1 MACGTFEFNSPELVN
16 GIQYNPLLNDIWSLG
31 VVLYQMLFLR
41 IPFPSSDRK
50 GIFAKQ
56 KNGVIFPPDE
66 SAQHEH
72 LSGALYDLLIGMLQ
86 FNIEERFVMRD
97 VLLHYW
103 TAHDFAIYETGRLG
117 LPNGVF
123 RLPSEELTVLPYRLS
138 LQQCNDLNFYHN
150 LHHIHLRKYASASLT
165 QVQQIGK
172 TDPETMEGAF
182 LLGLQLTVEN
192 RTARAEINWNALYA
206 NIPDFGAKDDVLKA
220 IDDLR
225 EVQNLRPFRQT
236 PAVQDAM
243 SLLHAVLIYHTAG
256 LCSEAQW
263 DEICQEACVKLHAAI
278 QSLESLIEVIKDV
291 QQQLSTQQVTFL
303 CKNRKS
309 CFPQY
314 VHHS

>member
-1 MACGTFEFNSPELVN
+1 MACGTFEFGSPELVN
-16 GIQYNPLLNDIWSLG
+16 GIQYNPLLNDLWSLG

-41 IPFPSSDRK
+41 LPFPSSDRK
-50 GIFAKQ
+50 EIFTMQ

-103 TAHDFAIYETGRLG
+103 TARDFAIYETGRLG
-117 LPNGVF
+117 LSNGVF

-150 LHHIHLRKYASASLT
+150 LHHIHQRKYANASIA
-165 QVQQIGK
+165 QVHEIGK
-172 TDPETMEGAF
+172 TDPETMESAF
-182 LLGLQLTVEN
+182 CTGLKLTDEN
-192 RTARAEINWNALYA
+192 RTARAEINWSALYA
-206 NIPDFGAKDDVLKA
+206 NTPDFGAKDDVLKV

-225 EVQNLRPFRQT
+225 EVQNLRTFCRT

-243 SLLHAVLIYHTAG
+243 SLLHAVLIDYNAG
-256 LCSEAQW
+256 LCSDVQW
-263 DEICQEACVKLHAAI
+263 DEICQEACVKLHVTI
-278 QSLESLIEVIKDV
+278 QSLESLIKDIKEV
-291 QQQLSTQQVTFL
+291 QQQLSTQLVTIL
-303 CKNRKS
+303 CIG
-309 CFPQY
+309 
-314 VHHS
+314 